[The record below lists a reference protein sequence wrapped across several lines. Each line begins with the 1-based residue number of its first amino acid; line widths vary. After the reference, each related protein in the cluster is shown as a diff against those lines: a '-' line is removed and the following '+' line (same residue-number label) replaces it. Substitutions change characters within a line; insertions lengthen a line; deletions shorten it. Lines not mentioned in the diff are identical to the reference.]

1 MSVSDI
7 MKRNVVKIERDAPA
21 RDAMKIMI
29 ENDIGSL
36 LVEKGSDYGI
46 ITRKDIVN
54 KVIACGKNPME
65 VKVRDIMTESI
76 LTVSPDMSITETARL
91 MAKTNVRR
99 FPVVDDDGKLVG
111 IVSNSDILRSTI
123 P

>member
-1 MSVSDI
+1 MNVSDI
-7 MKRNVVKIERDAPA
+7 MKRNVVKIGRDTPA

-46 ITRKDIVN
+46 VTRKDIVN
-54 KVIACGKNPME
+54 KVIARGKDPME
-65 VKVRDIMTESI
+65 VKVKDIMTEPI
-76 LTVSPDMSITETARL
+76 LTVSSDMSITETARL

-99 FPVVDDDGKLVG
+99 FPVVDDGKLVG

>member
-1 MSVSDI
+1 MNVSDI
-7 MKRNVVKIERDAPA
+7 MKRNVVKIGRDAPA

-46 ITRKDIVN
+46 VTRKDIVN
-54 KVIACGKNPME
+54 KVIARGKDPME
-65 VKVRDIMTESI
+65 VKVKDIMTEPI

-99 FPVVDDDGKLVG
+99 FPVVDDGKLVG

>member
-1 MSVSDI
+1 MNVGDI
-7 MKRNVVKIERDAPA
+7 MKREVIKIKRDTAAPE
-21 RDAMKIMI
+21 AMKIMI

-36 LVEKGSDYGI
+36 LVEEGGNYGI

-54 KVIACGKNPME
+54 KVIAHGKNPMD
-65 VKVRDIMTESI
+65 VKIRDIMTEPI
-76 LTVSPDMSITETARL
+76 LTISPNLSITETARL

-99 FPVVDDDGKLVG
+99 FPVVDEGKLVG
-111 IVSNSDILRSTI
+111 IISNSDILRSAM

>member
-1 MSVSDI
+1 MNVSDI
-7 MKRNVVKIERDAPA
+7 MKRDVMKIGRDAPA
-21 RDAMKIMI
+21 SDAMKIMI

-54 KVIACGKNPME
+54 KVIARGKDPME
-65 VKVRDIMTESI
+65 VGVEDIMTEPI
-76 LTVSPDMSITETARL
+76 LTISPDLSITETARL

-99 FPVVDDDGKLVG
+99 FPVVDDGKLVG
-111 IVSNSDILRSTI
+111 IVSNSDILRSAI

>member
-1 MSVSDI
+1 MNVSDI
-7 MKRNVVKIERDAPA
+7 MKRNVVKIGRDAPA

-46 ITRKDIVN
+46 VTRKDIVN
-54 KVIACGKNPME
+54 KVIARGKDPME
-65 VKVRDIMTESI
+65 VKVKDIMTEPI
-76 LTVSPDMSITETARL
+76 LTVSSDMSITETARL

-99 FPVVDDDGKLVG
+99 FPVVDDGKLVG

>member
-1 MSVSDI
+1 MNVSDI
-7 MKRNVVKIERDAPA
+7 MKRNVVKIGRDAPA
-21 RDAMKIMI
+21 QDAMKIMI

-36 LVEKGSDYGI
+36 LVEKGSNYGI
-46 ITRKDIVN
+46 VTRKDIVN
-54 KVIACGKNPME
+54 KVIARGKDPME
-65 VKVRDIMTESI
+65 VKVKDIMTEPI

-99 FPVVDDDGKLVG
+99 FPVVDDGKLVG